1 MTAVADRNPHLLV
14 LSGWAGVLETALE
27 LGFDVS
33 FIGNTA
39 DFTPS
44 ELAVL
49 ERCRHVH
56 PIPGQ
61 QVVACLAV
69 ARSIHRE
76 DPLDAT
82 VSFGEFGLESCAVVA
97 DALGI
102 PGLPLGSVA
111 ATRYKDRM
119 RDILAGHPDLALGWA
134 PVASPADLEKFHAQ
148 YGLPLIVKPVAG
160 SGSVDVRQLTTP
172 EELRALLD
180 DPGFWLQGCYL
191 AEEFVEGGELFSVE
205 TVTLGGRHAVAGLSL
220 CRLAE
225 HPNVAITEVTV
236 PPPAPHDRHT
246 EAICRTVLAF
256 LDAIG
261 HTWGL
266 THTEVK
272 VAPDGRPVIIESQTR
287 IGGYRIFK
295 MVQHVTGVDEI
306 ATVLRSLLPGGE
318 QVTSPHLPPS
328 TAVAMVVSLIPPR
341 KRVLRTADAE
351 LLRAVEGVEDF
362 EIDIRP
368 GEVPLPVAANTK
380 RPGLIWLRVPDH
392 AAARRTKLAIA
403 RTYWVEFEDGDVWHP
418 AF

>member
-1 MTAVADRNPHLLV
+1 MTEHNPHLLV
-14 LSGWAGVLETALE
+14 LSGWAGVVETALE

-33 FIGNTA
+33 FVGNTT
-39 DFTPS
+39 DFSPN

-49 ERCRHVH
+49 ERCRHVY
-56 PIPGQ
+56 PIPAQ
-61 QVVACLAV
+61 QVVACLRA
-69 ARSIHRE
+69 ARAIHRE
-76 DPLDAT
+76 HPLHAT
-82 VSFGEFGLESCAVVA
+82 VSFGEFGLESCAVIA

-102 PGLPLGSVA
+102 RGLPLASVA

-119 RDILAGHPDLALGWA
+119 RDILAGHPELALGWA
-134 PVASPADLEKFHAQ
+134 PVASADDLEKFHAQ

-160 SGSVDVRQLTTP
+160 SGSLGVRQITTP
-172 EELRALLD
+172 DELRAVLD
-180 DPGFWLQGCYL
+180 DSRFWLQGSYL
-191 AEEFVEGGELFSVE
+191 AEELVEGDELYSVE
-205 TVTLGGRHAVAGLSL
+205 TVTLNGRHAVAGMSL
-220 CRLAE
+220 CRLAR
-225 HPNVAITEVTV
+225 HPNVAITEVSV
-236 PPPAPHDRHT
+236 PPPAPYDRHT
-246 EAICRTVLAF
+246 ERISRTVLDF

-287 IGGYRIFK
+287 IGGYRIFR
-295 MVQHVTGVDEI
+295 MVEHATGVDEI

-328 TAVAMVVSLIPPR
+328 SAVGMVVSLIPPR
-341 KRVLRTADAE
+341 KRVRRTADPE
-351 LLRAVEGVEDF
+351 LLRAVEGVADF
-362 EIDIRP
+362 EIGIRP

-392 AAARRTKLAIA
+392 AAAELTKREIA

-418 AF
+418 SF